1 MSKELDKLIEQMLA
15 EKSKPPYKNL
25 DYSEF
30 DNISDD
36 DRKKLSKQ
44 KDFADLQLPRR
55 FGLRNQANKLR
66 GAIGDKFLQNF
77 DAYVKSLADNDRD
90 ITNITNKDVLAAY
103 ANKEKEAMDFL
114 DAVIKYSTG
123 AVDKKHL
130 QSIRDTANLPGGI
143 QKLADY
149 YKANGDFDKIFDT
162 EEFDE
167 FVPTVDLPYRGVAS
181 PKDWKIGTAV
191 KPSKAISKTVIDVF
205 KRGMAD
211 AGGDLET
218 FFDELGKLG
227 NALSL
232 VAGSKDKDVNP
243 ADGMTKAQAE
253 TYLKQMDPD
262 KLFNTASLLKT
273 LGSLA
278 KEVQGASSGTFFEVF
293 LALALGG
300 IVFGGEGGASDVIAG
315 KKGDR
320 LFSAKQYI
328 GKPAGTQ
335 AVKNF
340 MNEVSVGK
348 TIWYI
353 GLGKQGAKVAGKNTI
368 VDFNRLDIYIT
379 GIYRKDGDGSKPE
392 HYETLRA
399 DGTALGADLKGG
411 GANGSFGIPYSD
423 EPDVKIPLSTDW
435 ASTETINSFDKM
447 FSKAIDNIADEA
459 KIKIK
464 EMFAKIKRMQ
474 DNSQRFLANKNA
486 DSAQQIGN
494 DYRGLKDDFSK
505 GLGTIE
511 DFKKQSGINES
522 LDKLIE
528 AIVKEKLLK

>member
-1 MSKELDKLIEQMLA
+1 
-15 EKSKPPYKNL
+15 
-25 DYSEF
+25 
-30 DNISDD
+30 
-36 DRKKLSKQ
+36 
-44 KDFADLQLPRR
+44 
-55 FGLRNQANKLR
+55 
-66 GAIGDKFLQNF
+66 
-77 DAYVKSLADNDRD
+77 
-90 ITNITNKDVLAAY
+90 
-103 ANKEKEAMDFL
+103 
-114 DAVIKYSTG
+114 
-123 AVDKKHL
+123 
-130 QSIRDTANLPGGI
+130 
-143 QKLADY
+143 
-149 YKANGDFDKIFDT
+149 
-162 EEFDE
+162 
-167 FVPTVDLPYRGVAS
+167 
-181 PKDWKIGTAV
+181 
-191 KPSKAISKTVIDVF
+191 
-205 KRGMAD
+205 
-211 AGGDLET
+211 
-218 FFDELGKLG
+218 
-227 NALSL
+227 
-232 VAGSKDKDVNP
+232 
-243 ADGMTKAQAE
+243 
-253 TYLKQMDPD
+253 
-262 KLFNTASLLKT
+262 
-273 LGSLA
+273 
-278 KEVQGASSGTFFEVF
+278 
-293 LALALGG
+293 
-300 IVFGGEGGASDVIAG
+300 
-315 KKGDR
+315 
-320 LFSAKQYI
+320 
-328 GKPAGTQ
+328 
-335 AVKNF
+335 